1 MRNWN
6 TKKYNAIRYFA
17 TVAMGGVLFIASCN
31 ESDDP
36 TPPVEV
42 SFATDLKLVGEYNG
56 PQVVTLKLS
65 AKARKNGSLSLSTS
79 TANAES
85 NLKFPE
91 TIDITEGT
99 SFVQFPVYP
108 VNNGQLD
115 GTREVTFEISD
126 PSSGFKLGQV
136 TEMVVNVMD
145 DESPAEANFTEATGA
160 VDETDADGT
169 EIEIMLSSPALV
181 AGNLTV
187 TLSSSSAD
195 YGTDYTIDPAP
206 VASVI
211 TLPFDAGATSVSFT
225 VFPVDNGEVDGI
237 REVTFTLTSSSVDE
251 VYLGEIIPEIDVAF
265 GDDETPSKITFAA
278 ATSNLREGLST
289 GNQVVLNATPAAQ
302 GTASVTVTITGG
314 TGVYGTDY
322 TTDPAAVGG
331 VINLDITTGQATGNI
346 KIVPV
351 ANVRIATDKTVT
363 FTITGASGSG
373 EVGDSDLTHTVTIND
388 DDIEY
393 FNYGTDANADIL
405 AVTTNWARH
414 SGTVGPAYTPS
425 GLTFTGYAGDGVGG
439 ALAIANGSSGDVN
452 YKFGEINSTQTVY
465 VSFLVNLASAGT
477 RDYFFHL
484 GPNTIGT
491 TFRARVYSTLNATGW
506 NISFAKNSVISDNT
520 ATLLEFNKTYLV
532 VLKYD
537 FSTATTTDD
546 VVSLYLYDNSVP
558 ASEPGTPLVSIANIG
573 AADTSDPAN
582 IGSFAV
588 RQGTNTPTG
597 TIDGIRVSTS
607 WNDLFN

>member
-17 TVAMGGVLFIASCN
+17 AVAMGGVLFIASCN

-65 AKARKNGSLSLSTS
+65 AKAKKNGSLTLSTS

-126 PSSGFKLGQV
+126 PSSGFKLGEV

-195 YGTDYTIDPAP
+195 YGTDYTTDPAP

-225 VFPVDNGEVDGI
+225 VLPVDNGEVDGI
-237 REVTFTLTSSSVDE
+237 RGVTFTLTSSSVDE

-278 ATSNLREGLST
+278 ASSNLREGFTT
-289 GNQVVLNATPAAQ
+289 GNQVALTATPAAQ

-331 VINLDITTGQATGNI
+331 VISLDITTGQSTGNI
-346 KIVPV
+346 KVVPV
-351 ANVRIATDKTVT
+351 PNARIATDKTVT

-393 FNYGTDANADIL
+393 FNYGTDANADL
-405 AVTTNWARH
+405 LLVTTNWARH
-414 SGTVGPAYTPS
+414 SGTVGPGYATS
-425 GLTFTGYAGDGVGG
+425 GLTYTGYAGGGVGG
-439 ALAIANGSSGDVN
+439 AMTVANGGSGDVN
-452 YKFGEINSTQTVY
+452 YKFGSVTETVY
-465 VSFLVNLASAGT
+465 VSFLVNLSSAMAAE
-477 RDYFFHL
+477 DYFFHV
-484 GPNTIGT
+484 GPSTVGT
-491 TFRARVYSTLNATGW
+491 TFRGRVFSRNNGAGWSLSLSKSSEANTDDATVLN
-506 NISFAKNSVISDNT
+506 
-520 ATLLEFNKTYLV
+520 FNQTYLV
-532 VLKYD
+532 VMKYT
-537 FSTATTTDD
+537 FSTAATNDD
-546 VVSLYLYDNSVP
+546 VVSLYVYDTGVP
-558 ASEPGTPLVSIANIG
+558 ATEPGTPIVTIANIG
-573 AADTSDPAN
+573 NTVTGDPAD
-582 IGSFAV
+582 IGTVCV

-607 WNDLFN
+607 WADLFN